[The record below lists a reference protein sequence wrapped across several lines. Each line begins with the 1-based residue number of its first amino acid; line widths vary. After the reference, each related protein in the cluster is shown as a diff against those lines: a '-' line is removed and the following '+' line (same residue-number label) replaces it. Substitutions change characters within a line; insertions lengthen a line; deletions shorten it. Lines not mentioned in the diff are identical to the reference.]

1 MLDFQKIHEILVELL
16 MHELPDF
23 SSQMFE
29 LGVIEFFEGVDF
41 FSLELIQVLVDERT
55 FNCISLRFISR
66 LVVVLLDGLSFL
78 VVVIVEV
85 PHAVTECA
93 LLAAEDAEASEV
105 EAAEGFLG
113 GRLILFHENI
123 IL

>member
-1 MLDFQKIHEILVELL
+1 M
-16 MHELPDF
+16 
-23 SSQMFE
+23 
-29 LGVIEFFEGVDF
+29 
-41 FSLELIQVLVDERT
+41 ELIQVLIDERT
-55 FNCISLRFISR
+55 FDGISLCLISS

-93 LLAAEDAEASEV
+93 ILAAVDAEASEV
-105 EAAEGFLG
+105 EATEGFLG